1 MPGEHK
7 KWGDF
12 EKGMSEISSL
22 DMILQEEVG
31 INHADALP
39 DPDDMASHPTQEEVG
54 INIAKELPDPDDM
67 ASHPTKESHNPLDI
81 PFGYEV
87 GGMSEINMNPKDPVE
102 EGGPNSGRNPE
113 GGQDSQ
119 PGTGQGPLISFG
131 ETIMKQYVDSKINC
145 PCHKN

>member
-1 MPGEHK
+1 MPGDHDK

-12 EKGMSEISSL
+12 EKGMSEISSAL
-22 DMILQEEVG
+22 DILQEEVG

-54 INIAKELPDPDDM
+54 INIAKALPDPDDM

-81 PFGYEV
+81 VFGHEV
-87 GGMSEINMNPKDPVE
+87 SEINMNPKDPVE

-113 GGQDSQ
+113 GGQDNT